1 MAGISSLGIGS
12 GLDLSGLVTNLIN
25 AERSPVDSRLN
36 SQESN
41 LTTDLSGVG
50 LMRGA
55 LSSFQGSLS
64 SLSSADGFSNRK
76 ITNSNTGDI
85 SATVTNDAS
94 LGSYSIEVSKLASAQ
109 SLASSPYTSVGDEVG
124 TGTLQIKFGT
134 ITGPGFTSFKADANS
149 AIQTITVDST
159 NNTLSGLKD
168 YINSNE
174 FGVTA
179 SIVNDGT
186 GYRLALLSDNTGAN
200 AAMEITVTDTGDASN
215 IDTNGLSNL
224 AYNATVQNVLQ
235 TQTAADANLTIN
247 GLPVT
252 SATNTLDEAIEG
264 VTLSLTSETEAGS
277 PAQIVI
283 SEESGQIS
291 LAIKDLV
298 TGFNSMLSTLNDLG
312 SSNPETGEV
321 GILAGDSTLRNFTY
335 QIRNVL
341 TSPVDGLTGEIRALV
356 DLGITTQSDG
366 TLSIDNSKFDAAVN
380 ANPLDA
386 LALFAPVGQS
396 TDSLVEFTGSTDD
409 TVVGNYAVNITQLA
423 SRAELVGN
431 PVLDPV
437 LAFPFTIDTL
447 NDDISLTVDGVSTGV
462 MSIAQAI
469 YASGDDLAAAMQL
482 QFNSNTL
489 LKDAE
494 KTVSVTFDSTN
505 SRLVMNSTT
514 FGSESTIKI
523 NSVDTNMAAQLGL
536 TAVSGTDGV
545 DVAGT
550 IGGVSGIGEG
560 SVLTMESGDS
570 SGISID
576 VQGNTLGD
584 RGSVKFVRGF
594 VNSLDNIL
602 ESYLG
607 SEGVLKSKEEQAN
620 KSLEDVQDE
629 RASLELRMEA
639 LEVRLVREFSAL
651 DILISQF
658 QTTGNFLRQQL
669 SNLPGSGQLLNNN

>member
-36 SQESN
+36 RQESN

-64 SLSSADGFSNRK
+64 SLSTADGFSNRT

-215 IDTNGLSNL
+215 IDTNGLSNF

-264 VTLSLTSETEAGS
+264 VTLNLTSETDAGS

-366 TLSIDNSKFDAAVN
+366 TLSINSSKFDAAVK

-584 RGSVKFVRGF
+584 RGSLKFVRGF